1 MFIFSIYIQHDNRM
15 KTKLEKEL
23 LDAMSKNQDNWKAGV
38 IYFNKK
44 DPRII
49 VPKLNQYLGWTIN
62 FANPYTY
69 ALLIAI
75 IAISLGAKYFFKM

>member
-1 MFIFSIYIQHDNRM
+1 M

-23 LDAMSKNQDNWKAGV
+23 LDAMSKNPDNWKAGV

-62 FANPYTY
+62 FASPYAY
-69 ALLIAI
+69 ALIIAI
-75 IAISLGAKYFFKM
+75 IGISFSAKYFFKI